1 MINKKLIVGLDPDL
15 ILNGCGI
22 YNKETRELQ
31 YMAISFF
38 DLYRWLIQNKEEIH
52 TVKIEAGWL
61 VKKSNFRNT
70 KIQNV
75 SDAISRKVG
84 ENHAIGKK
92 IVEMCEDIGIDFKLS
107 KPLQKRWKGSGGK
120 ITHEELVNLLKPLGI
135 EMNKK
140 TVQDTRDAILI
151 CLY

>member
-1 MINKKLIVGLDPDL
+1 MNKKLIVGLDPDVT
-15 ILNGCGI
+15 LNGCGI
-22 YNKETRELQ
+22 YNKETKELQ

-38 DLYRWLIQNKEEIH
+38 DLYRWLIQNKEFIH
-52 TVKIEAGWL
+52 TVKVEAGWL
-61 VKKSNFRNT
+61 VKKSNYRNT

-92 IVEMCEDIGIDFKLS
+92 LAEMCEDIGIDFKLS
-107 KPLQKRWKGSGGK
+107 KPLLKRWKGAGGK

-140 TVQDTRDAILI
+140 TNADVRDAILI

>member
-1 MINKKLIVGLDPDL
+1 MNRNLILGLDPDVT
-15 ILNGCGI
+15 LNGCGI
-22 YNKETRELQ
+22 YNKETKELK

-52 TVKIEAGWL
+52 TVKVEAGWL
-61 VKKSNFRNT
+61 VKKSNYRNT

-92 IVEMCEDIGIDFKLS
+92 IVEMCEDIGINFKLS
-107 KPLQKRWKGSGGK
+107 KPLLKKWKGSGGK

-140 TVQDTRDAILI
+140 TNADVRDAILI